1 MTTKTATAKPIK
13 SMNPRSSD
21 TVQMG
26 SEPEWKM
33 QPDPNGRATA
43 LTRMF
48 VWYNYFYSKKEAKEC
63 IMDWLARNDRMG
75 EAKHFARVPESAVTM
90 TIGWVCR
97 ASVKG
102 LELTERELQQVNAHI
117 AEQLSV
123 QHSVKTIV
131 ESPEPMVQKPNIQ
144 DRLRERMSEAAGEL
158 EGMFDELVDSGAK
171 MGANFKPLSLMR
183 SMNVAPQLISTIRDI
198 WNRRIDEFNEV
209 LTGKDSQLVEGY
221 AHLGKV
227 QVRNL
232 VKFAEQVVADC
243 DSYVQIKKADRKPRA
258 KKAASPEKI
267 SAKFKFQTEFVEL
280 KLKSEAPAQLVGASE
295 AWLYDTKKRKLIHI
309 VADQHIGTFTVKGSS
324 LVGFDP
330 GNSLQK
336 TLRKP
341 AEQLKGIVGAGKPAA
356 RKHFKEIKSTEV
368 KFNGRSNEN
377 LIILRV
383 W

>member
-1 MTTKTATAKPIK
+1 MITKTATAKPIK

-131 ESPEPMVQKPNIQ
+131 ESPEPVVQKPNIQ

-209 LTGKDSQLVEGY
+209 LAGQDSQLVEGY

-232 VKFAEQVVADC
+232 IKFAEQVVADC

-295 AWLYDTKKRKLIHI
+295 AWLYDTKKRKLIHV

-377 LIILRV
+377 LVILKV